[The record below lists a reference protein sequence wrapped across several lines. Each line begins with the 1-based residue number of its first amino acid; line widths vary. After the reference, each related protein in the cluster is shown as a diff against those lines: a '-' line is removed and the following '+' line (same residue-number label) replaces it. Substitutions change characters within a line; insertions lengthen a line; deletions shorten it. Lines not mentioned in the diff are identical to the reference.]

1 MQYAMVDAGGAL
13 QGFFDDAL
21 HQPVPAGAVQL
32 TPAQYQQW
40 LTAQSGLI
48 WQNGALVAAP
58 AAAASPAQAA
68 AAAVVAAIA
77 AGCPVVSA
85 GTPALSG
92 TYAIDAASTANIN
105 AVSTYITVNGK
116 FPAGQ
121 TSIPWPD
128 IAGAV
133 HVFPSTAAFQAF
145 ASAVADWVMK
155 VSLFQMGQASAL
167 PTGSETIP

>member
-1 MQYAMVDAGGAL
+1 MQYATVDANGAL
-13 QGFFDDAL
+13 TGFYDDAV
-21 HQPVPAGAVQL
+21 HQAIPAGAIEL
-32 TPAQYQQW
+32 TAAQYTEWVAGQ
-40 LTAQSGLI
+40 TSLI
-48 WQNGALVAAP
+48 WQAGALVAAP
-58 AAAASPAQAA
+58 AVVLPPAVVA
-68 AAAVVAAIA
+68 AAAVQAAIA

-121 TSIPWPD
+121 ASIPWPD

-133 HVFPSTAAFQAF
+133 HVFPSTASFQAF

-155 VSLFQMGQASAL
+155 ISLFQMGQASVL